1 MSSRY
6 IAQVNT
12 LSAVPQSNPFLAH
25 RIFHSTPTLPKGD
38 HPFKYQ
44 STILRQDEYALDL
57 LSLKYPGVASST
69 AAQLA
74 AHPSA
79 TASPSVNNLSVLNAA
94 AHARNEV
101 GKPALKAILP
111 LLEKRPGDIGLL
123 LTIVQLYVLTNQ
135 TAAATSLLESFFKKL
150 DETSS
155 TSDHDVRFAPGL
167 VGTTVSLYETQGRKG
182 HAKAALAAAA
192 AYWRSKHKPEGK
204 GPPVS
209 VSLLKAAG
217 SSLLDSSN
225 STDAST
231 ASEIFSD
238 LHEQDPE
245 DRASTA
251 GLVAALAM
259 SEASKID
266 DSLLNALTP
275 AARLVSGIDAAAL
288 EEAGVA
294 RPPEALEAESKK
306 RAAPALDGNKSKKK
320 RLLKSR
326 TPKDFVEGK
335 EMDPERWLPVR
346 DRSYWKPKGKKGKSR
361 AAGLTQ
367 GGPVDD
373 KPQDVPKSA
382 GVVGDKAKK
391 KKKGKR

>member
-1 MSSRY
+1 M
-6 IAQVNT
+6 
-12 LSAVPQSNPFLAH
+12 
-25 RIFHSTPTLPKGD
+25 FHSTPTLPKGD

-57 LSLKYPGVASST
+57 LSLKYSGVADST
-69 AAQLA
+69 ASQLA
-74 AHPSA
+74 THPSP
-79 TASPSVNNLSVLNAA
+79 TASPSVNTLSVLNAA

-111 LLEKRPGDIGLL
+111 LLEKRPNDIGLL

-135 TAAATSLLESFFKKL
+135 TATATSLLESFFKKL
-150 DETSS
+150 DESS
-155 TSDHDVRFAPGL
+155 SPSNQDVRFAPGL
-167 VGTTVSLYETQGRKG
+167 IGTTVSLYEKQGRKP

-192 AYWRSKHKPEGK
+192 AYWRSKHKPESK
-204 GPPVS
+204 GPPAS

-225 STDAST
+225 AEDAKT

-238 LHEQDPE
+238 LHKRDPE

-251 GLVAALAM
+251 GLVASLAM
-259 SEASKID
+259 SKAGKID
-266 DSLLNALTP
+266 DSLLDALTP

-294 RPPEALEAESKK
+294 RPPEAVEAESKK
-306 RAAPALDGNKSKKK
+306 RAAPAHDANKAKRKK
-320 RLLKSR
+320 LLKSR
-326 TPKDFVEGK
+326 TPQDFVEGK

-367 GGPVDD
+367 GGAVDE
-373 KPQDVPKSA
+373 KSTEVVKSA
-382 GVVGDKAKK
+382 GVVGDKSKK